1 MRCVSAWSKRD
12 KSKRAALKAVVM
24 DRTLPVE
31 DRFNATLKL
40 AQLPRNGAAVRVRL
54 RCAITGRSRGNYRK
68 FKLCRIAL
76 RELASVRADP
86 RHGQGK
92 LVRGHAM
99 SMSDP
104 LGDMLTRIRNAQR
117 ARHRSAWRRRRKL
130 RANVLD
136 VLKREGFIRGFA
148 AEELR
153 PGVAQLRI
161 ELKYDE
167 GEPVIKEI
175 TRISKPGRRVYSKI
189 KELPRVYAGL
199 GVSILSTP
207 RGVMSDAE
215 ARAANVG
222 GEVLCRVF

>member
-1 MRCVSAWSKRD
+1 
-12 KSKRAALKAVVM
+12 
-24 DRTLPVE
+24 
-31 DRFNATLKL
+31 
-40 AQLPRNGAAVRVRL
+40 
-54 RCAITGRSRGNYRK
+54 
-68 FKLCRIAL
+68 
-76 RELASVRADP
+76 
-86 RHGQGK
+86 
-92 LVRGHAM
+92 M
-99 SMSDP
+99 SLSDP

-117 ARHRSAWRRRRKL
+117 SRHTSCVSPASKL

-148 AEELR
+148 AEQLR

-161 ELKYDE
+161 ELKYNE

-175 TRISKPGRRVYSKI
+175 TRVSKPGRRVYSRI

-199 GVSILSTP
+199 GISILSTP